1 MKHAILA
8 LLTEGPA
15 YGLQLRGEL
24 MRRLPRERPINVGQ
38 VYSTLDRLVRDGFA
52 EQRAQTDDGLPLYA
66 VTDAGRELADSWLT
80 TPMPDEQHPWE
91 TMLAQIAMA
100 VSLPGR
106 DADALLGAYETLWR
120 GRLDEVRDDSPGQL
134 AQRHLARAALAW
146 LAELREVAPKP
157 FAVSHERPPRGRPR
171 Q

>member
-1 MKHAILA
+1 M
-8 LLTEGPA
+8 TEGPA

-24 MRRLPRERPINVGQ
+24 TRRLPRERPINVGQ

-66 VTDAGRELADSWLT
+66 VTDAGRALADSWLT
-80 TPMPDEQHPWE
+80 EPIADEQHPWE
-91 TMLAQIAMA
+91 TMLAQVAMA

-106 DADALLGAYETLWR
+106 DADVLLNAYETLWQA
-120 GRLDEVRDDSPGQL
+120 RLDSVHDESPGQL
-134 AQRHLARAALAW
+134 AQRHLALAALSW
-146 LAELREVAPKP
+146 LAELREVAPQP